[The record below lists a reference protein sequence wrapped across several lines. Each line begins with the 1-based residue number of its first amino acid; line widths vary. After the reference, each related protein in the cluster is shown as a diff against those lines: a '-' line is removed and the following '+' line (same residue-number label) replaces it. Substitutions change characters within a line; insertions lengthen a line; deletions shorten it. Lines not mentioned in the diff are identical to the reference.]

1 MKNAL
6 RLVIRLAVAS
16 VLLVLAFRLAI
27 PADGRSVHE
36 ALSSAW
42 VAKPAVAM
50 GWFTVALACFGLS
63 FVAVARRFQLL
74 LGAAGIDARF
84 SPLLR
89 AYVVANF
96 LALVLPSA
104 LLSDVY
110 RVVDARRDTGR
121 SIEVIAVAAA
131 ERMLSLAALGAVV
144 LVAAP
149 LAPLPPEMHTR
160 LLAALAIAGTLVAAS
175 VGLLHPA
182 SNTLLRRLV
191 GRLARVSRTLTES
204 AGRALDATSALSE
217 KPAVLLQGFGWSV
230 AAQLLPVAAVIS
242 LSRALDAHVVDYW
255 YAVIVPLVTLVTLIP
270 VSIGGAGVREWL
282 YVELFGSLG
291 MRAEVALSLSLSVF
305 AATLVW
311 GFFGLALFAWGRRSQ
326 TGSAQ

>member
-1 MKNAL
+1 
-6 RLVIRLAVAS
+6 
-16 VLLVLAFRLAI
+16 
-27 PADGRSVHE
+27 
-36 ALSSAW
+36 
-42 VAKPAVAM
+42 
-50 GWFTVALACFGLS
+50 
-63 FVAVARRFQLL
+63 L
-74 LGAAGIDARF
+74 LGAAGLDSRF

-131 ERMLSLAALGAVV
+131 ERVLSLAALGAVV
-144 LVAAP
+144 LAAAP
-149 LAPLPPEMHTR
+149 FAPLPPEMHSR
-160 LLAALAIAGTLVAAS
+160 LLAALAIAGGLVVTSLAF
-175 VGLLHPA
+175 LHPA
-182 SNTLLRRLV
+182 SNTILRRLA
-191 GRLARVSRTLTES
+191 GQLSRISLSLAES
-204 AGRALDATSALSE
+204 ASQALDATSALSRR
-217 KPAVLLQGFGWSV
+217 PGALLRGFAWSV
-230 AAQLLPVAAVIS
+230 AAQLLPVLAVIS
-242 LSRALDAHVVDYW
+242 LSRALDAHVADYW

-311 GFFGLALFAWGRRSQ
+311 GFFGLALFAWGRRTQADS
-326 TGSAQ
+326 